1 MSLPTI
7 EVLVG
12 FQTTTGFGNPF
23 QLDNP
28 TFGLLDTGTLG
39 GLAFADLSSI
49 GQSITISRG
58 RSRQLDQFNAG
69 SATVSFDNTS
79 RILDPLNTDSVH
91 YPFVL
96 PRCPIIIKANGITIF
111 TGVVTDWNLDYD
123 ISGKDMMVAQC
134 SDSFTIFA
142 NQALNELIPAEE
154 SSSAR
159 VNTILNLPEIAYQ
172 GGRTISTGSST
183 LGAFD
188 ILQDTNC
195 LNYLQQV
202 TTSEQGFLFI
212 AADGTLTFKGRS
224 SVLNPVADANFTDD
238 GTGISYMTLSNEFGD
253 ELLHNFIVAQSPE
266 AGDEQIATDATSIAL
281 YQNQQLSITNLLNST
296 EAEVANIADFL
307 LAKFA
312 NPILRFNGLSTQ
324 LIGLS
329 EADQN
334 IYLSLEL
341 TDICSV
347 TKSFAVGTP
356 STVMQTLI
364 VSGVNH
370 TISPSSHTIG
380 FTFEST
386 DGNQYLFL
394 DDPNFGALGG
404 SGITYE
410 QPEIQYNETG
420 WIYND
425 SNADDTGNRLG
436 W

>member
-58 RSRQLDQFNAG
+58 RSRQLEQFNAG

-79 RILDPLNTDSVH
+79 RILDPLNTDSVY

-96 PRCPIIIKANGITIF
+96 PRCPIILKANGIAIF

-172 GGRTISTGSST
+172 GGRSISTGSST
-183 LGAFD
+183 LGPFD
-188 ILQDTNC
+188 IAQDTNC

-202 TTSEQGFLFI
+202 TKSEQGFLFI

-224 SVLNPVADANFTDD
+224 SALNPLADANFTDD
-238 GTGISYMTLSNEFGD
+238 GTGISYMALTNEFGD
-253 ELLHNFIVAQSPE
+253 ELLHNFIVAQSFE
-266 AGDEQIATDATSIAL
+266 AGDEQIASDATSIAL
-281 YQNQQLSITNLLNST
+281 YQNQQLSITDLLNLT
-296 EAEVANIADFL
+296 ETEVADIANYL
-307 LAKFA
+307 LGRFR
-312 NPILRFNGLSTQ
+312 NPVLRFNGLSTQ

-334 IYLSLEL
+334 TYLSLEL

-356 STVMQTLI
+356 STVTQTLI

-386 DGNQYLFL
+386 DANQYMTL
-394 DDPNFGALGG
+394 DDTIFGTLNNNLLAF
-404 SGITYE
+404 
-410 QPEIQYNETG
+410 
-420 WIYND
+420 
-425 SNADDTGNRLG
+425 
-436 W
+436 